1 MASDIS
7 DNEDPEIEVQ
17 VGKINYTFNR
27 IIDNGRYVIFHTRV
41 IDFVE
46 NIMQNLNK
54 CRMFHV
60 TSGSS

>member
-27 IIDNGRYVIFHTRV
+27 IIANGRYV

-54 CRMFHV
+54 CKMFHV